1 MVKTI
6 CIKTNSTIISAT
18 LNNTIA
24 AQDFYS
30 KLPLSL
36 KFIDSGIDYCCNY
49 SQGKY
54 AIDEMQKGWKK
65 GDIIWY
71 GGFLSIN
78 YLDEI
83 YSFGYNVMV
92 IGHIEKEDLKLIKNL
107 PKEILLEFKPH
118 NHF

>member
-1 MVKTI
+1 MTKLI
-6 CIKTNSTIISAT
+6 CIKTDNVIIRAT

-30 KLPLSL
+30 RLPLTL
-36 KFIDSGIDYCCNY
+36 KFTDSGVDYSTQY
-49 SQGKY
+49 QQGKY
-54 AIDEMQKGWKK
+54 TIDEMQKGWEK

-92 IGHIEKEDLKLIKNL
+92 IGHIEKEDLKLIKLL
-107 PKEILLEFKPH
+107 PKEISFEFKSVY
-118 NHF
+118 F